1 MASKQPKG
9 KRRLSPFRRFLRY
22 GYRTVVALS
31 AVIVTLFTVWKLA
44 IRPPA
49 IPQPTAPAIPVES
62 ASPGSGEN
70 PSSEEDPGED
80 TPTLQRRKQTYTF
93 LLTARDQ
100 VDSNTDTII
109 AVTYD
114 VPNKK
119 VGMVSIPRDTLVD
132 RKVGPYRY
140 HKINVAYG
148 NAESH
153 APGTGI
159 GELRSA
165 VSDLLGIPIDYYVM
179 VDVPSFVRI
188 VDAVGGVDFQVP
200 VYMDYDAPDQD
211 LHIHYD
217 AKLYRALTGKQV
229 MEIARCRKNSVW
241 KDGSYTIYDAYP
253 DAEIGRTRTQQA
265 LLKAIA
271 KKLISWNSIPKI
283 TKLAGIV
290 SESVETNLPLDGM
303 LFFAQ
308 NGVTVDLAEGLTT
321 ATFPGDGSVT
331 YRGVEYC
338 YEYDKAAS
346 LELINTLLN
355 PYTTEVTAEMAN
367 IFQRH

>member
-1 MASKQPKG
+1 MAPKKQAK
-9 KRRLSPFRRFLRY
+9 KRRLSPLGKFLKY
-22 GYRTVVALS
+22 SYRTAVVLS
-31 AVIVTLFTVWKLA
+31 TVIVTLFVVWKLA
-44 IRPPA
+44 IRPPEVA
-49 IPQPTAPAIPVES
+49 QPTAPSIPSES
-62 ASPGSGEN
+62 PLPVGGEPQPPGN
-70 PSSEEDPGED
+70 ATSSL
-80 TPTLQRRKQTYTF
+80 TRRKETYTF
-93 LLTARDQ
+93 LLIAQDQ
-100 VDSNTDTII
+100 ISSSTDTLI

-140 HKINVAYG
+140 HKINAAYG
-148 NAESH
+148 NAETNS
-153 APGTGI
+153 PGTGI
-159 GELRSA
+159 SELKDA

-179 VDVPSFVRI
+179 VDVPSFIRI
-188 VDAVGGVDFQVP
+188 VDAVGGVDFEVP

-217 AKLYRALTGKQV
+217 AKMYYGLSGQQV
-229 MEIARCRKNSVW
+229 MEIARCRKNTIW
-241 KDGSYTIYDAYP
+241 KNGSYTLYDAYP

-290 SESVETNLPLDGM
+290 NESVKTNMPLDHM
-303 LFFAQ
+303 IFFAQ
-308 NGVTVDLAEGLTT
+308 NAITVDLSEGLTT
-321 ATFPGDGSVT
+321 ATFLGNGNVT
-331 YRGVEYC
+331 YRGVDYC
-338 YEYDKAAS
+338 YEYDKAAA

-355 PYTTEVTAEMAN
+355 PYTTQVTEDMVD
-367 IFQRH
+367 ILQS

>member
-1 MASKQPKG
+1 MASKKKVE
-9 KRRLSPFRRFLRY
+9 KRRLSPFQRFLKY
-22 GYRTVVALS
+22 IYRIAVALS
-31 AVIVTLFTVWKLA
+31 AVIVALFVVWKLA
-44 IRPPA
+44 IRPPEVS
-49 IPQPTAPAIPVES
+49 QPTAPAIPSES
-62 ASPGSGEN
+62 RAPGVGGEE
-70 PSSEEDPGED
+70 PPEGTPGVDE
-80 TPTLQRRKQTYTF
+80 PTLQRREQTYTF
-93 LLTARDQ
+93 LLIARDQ
-100 VDSNTDTII
+100 VGSSTDTLI

-140 HKINVAYG
+140 HKINTAYS

-153 APGTGI
+153 VPGSGI
-159 GELRSA
+159 GELKDA

-188 VDAVGGVDFQVP
+188 VDAVGGVDFEVP

-211 LHIHYD
+211 LHIHYE
-217 AKLYRALTGKQV
+217 AKLYRGLSGKQV
-229 MEIARCRKNSVW
+229 MEIARCRKNSIW
-241 KDGSYTIYDAYP
+241 KNGSYTIYDAYP

-290 SESVETNLPLDGM
+290 NESVETNLPLDDM

-308 NGVTVDLAEGLTT
+308 NGIMVDLSEGLTT
-321 ATFPGDGSVT
+321 ATFPGDGTVT

-338 YEYDKAAS
+338 YEYDKEAA
-346 LELINTLLN
+346 LELINALLN
-355 PYTTEVTAEMAN
+355 PYTTAVTEEMTD
-367 IFQRH
+367 IFQRK

>member
-1 MASKQPKG
+1 MAPKKKVE
-9 KRRLSPFRRFLRY
+9 KRRLSPFQRFLKY
-22 GYRTVVALS
+22 IYRIAVALS
-31 AVIVTLFTVWKLA
+31 AVIVALFVVWKLA
-44 IRPPA
+44 IRPPEVA
-49 IPQPTAPAIPVES
+49 QPTAPAIPRES
-62 ASPGSGEN
+62 PLPGSGEGAGGA
-70 PSSEEDPGED
+70 PGGEES
-80 TPTLQRRKQTYTF
+80 TLQRRDQTYTF
-93 LLTARDQ
+93 LLIAQDQ
-100 VDSNTDTII
+100 VSSSTDTLI

-140 HKINVAYG
+140 YKINAAYG
-148 NAESH
+148 NAETNS
-153 APGTGI
+153 PGSGI
-159 GELRSA
+159 GELKDA

-188 VDAVGGVDFQVP
+188 VDAVGGVDFEVP

-211 LHIHYD
+211 LHIHYE
-217 AKLYRALTGKQV
+217 AKLYRGLSGKQV
-229 MEIARCRKNSVW
+229 MEIARCRKNTIW
-241 KDGSYTIYDAYP
+241 KGGSYTLYDAYP

-271 KKLISWNSIPKI
+271 KKLISWNSIPRI

-290 SESVETNLPLDGM
+290 NESVETNMPLDDM

-308 NGVTVDLAEGLTT
+308 NGITVDLAAGLTT
-321 ATFPGDGSVT
+321 ATFPGDGTVT
-331 YRGVEYC
+331 YRGVDYC
-338 YEYDKAAS
+338 YLYDKAAA

-355 PYTTEVTAEMAN
+355 PYTTEVTEDMAD
-367 IFQRH
+367 IFQIN